1 MKIAEILKLQIEDL
15 DTEMKDCK
23 RDMKELC
30 EEARKMSEETD
41 DIKLMDHLDGLNRRI
56 SAVRAKYD
64 ALEVKKSDYQ
74 YLLNQGE

>member
-56 SAVRAKYD
+56 SAVRATYD

>member
-1 MKIAEILKLQIEDL
+1 MKIPEILKLQIADL

-56 SAVRAKYD
+56 SAVRATYD